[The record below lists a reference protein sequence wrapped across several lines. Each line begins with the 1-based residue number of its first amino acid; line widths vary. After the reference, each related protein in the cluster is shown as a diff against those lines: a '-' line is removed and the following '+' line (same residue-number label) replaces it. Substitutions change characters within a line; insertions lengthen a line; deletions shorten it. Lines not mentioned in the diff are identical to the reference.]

1 MTGTRELGLDNNDN
15 ADLSNTTHLGGMCG
29 SQ

>member
-15 ADLSNTTHLGGMCG
+15 ADLSNTIHLRGMCG
-29 SQ
+29 G